1 MVGYVILYLLAIVLA
16 NLSATIFGPYAT
28 IANAFAFIGLDLT
41 CRDKLHEA
49 WHDEHLYRNMFR
61 LIVTGSLLSFFV
73 ASALGQGEL
82 SARIAL
88 ASMISFALAALTD
101 TIVYGILW
109 KKPRMIKINGSNIAS
124 AAVDSVVFPTVAF
137 GSFLPIVTLGQFVA
151 KVLGGFIWSL
161 ILNRKEKNNGD

>member
-1 MVGYVILYLLAIVLA
+1 MTKYIILYLSAIVLA

-28 IANAFAFIGLDLT
+28 IANAFVFVGLDLT

-49 WHDEHLYRNMFR
+49 WHEENLYRNMLR
-61 LIVTGSLLSFFV
+61 LIVAGSVLSFLV
-73 ASALGQGEL
+73 AMLLGKGEL

-88 ASMISFALAALTD
+88 ASMIAFALASLTD

-109 KKPRMIKINGSNIAS
+109 NRPKMVKINGSNVAS

-137 GSFLPIVTLGQFVA
+137 GSFLPIVILGQFLA
-151 KVLGGFIWSL
+151 KVFGGFIWSL
-161 ILNRKEKNNGD
+161 ILNRKEK